1 MFLGVHFPTDILAG
15 ALLGCLIG
23 VIVYR
28 TYNYMYARI
37 TIILLVMLLA
47 FTSCQEK
54 KADFFERDAREYT
67 EKNCPQVLDEYT
79 MLDSVVYVKE
89 QDGAGELVQ
98 YYTLNLSVE
107 ARNELMK
114 QLGELAEMNLTTIRN
129 SIVLSKY
136 KEEGVSFTYIYHD
149 ATTGEKI
156 VEYHFTKKDY
166 E

>member
-1 MFLGVHFPTDILAG
+1 
-15 ALLGCLIG
+15 
-23 VIVYR
+23 
-28 TYNYMYARI
+28 MYARI

-89 QDGAGELVQ
+89 QDGVGELVQ